1 MIGNLIPRAV
11 GVSAPTHRG
20 FFRLLVPASGGFAL
34 PQPSVKQPSVRG
46 VYSSFHSKLKAS
58 LPVPAEPSSKAK
70 QTRFLSGGFSCL
82 SCGVGGV
89 YVGPI
94 LLFLLLF
101 LPLGLGGARGGSE
114 AGEGFAAVPAQ
125 PLGSRLALRDDLQ
138 LPLPRQPRPR
148 LWLITGLIDVLDSVF
163 LAPLCAADVV
173 VFGVCSALLDA
184 ELSHHPRPSGD
195 SEFGLLILRRS
206 RNHSCHIITAAHC
219 PSLLKIRAPSQ
230 AFWDVVPPPG

>member
-1 MIGNLIPRAV
+1 MC
-11 GVSAPTHRG
+11 
-20 FFRLLVPASGGFAL
+20 LLPLAEAFSGCWSQLLAL
-34 PQPSVKQPSVRG
+34 GALLFLSPQPQPSVKQPSVRG

-125 PLGSRLALRDDLQ
+125 PLGLV
-138 LPLPRQPRPR
+138 
-148 LWLITGLIDVLDSVF
+148 WL
-163 LAPLCAADVV
+163 
-173 VFGVCSALLDA
+173 
-184 ELSHHPRPSGD
+184 SGMIY
-195 SEFGLLILRRS
+195 SFPFPG
-206 RNHSCHIITAAHC
+206 
-219 PSLLKIRAPSQ
+219 SL
-230 AFWDVVPPPG
+230 VPGCG